1 MVKANGMGRA
11 CRLAVTASACLA
23 VGVWSAPVSEAT
35 VPSHTSQAAPAK
47 SVLRCYATRSDPAVI
62 VCYRLSKKAEYRHGM
77 IVYVPILIQ
86 VPTPSNPPSVILV
99 NSLDDIHPN
108 E

>member
-1 MVKANGMGRA
+1 MQS
-11 CRLAVTASACLA
+11 CRLAVAASACLA
-23 VGVWSAPVSEAT
+23 VWVWSAPASTAT

-47 SVLRCYATRSDPAVI
+47 LVLRCYATRSDPAVV

-86 VPTPSNPPSVILV
+86 VPTPSNPPSVIV
-99 NSLDDIHPN
+99 VDSLDDIHPN
-108 E
+108 G